1 MRLILLANIFFAIWS
16 FLNRFSEINNY
27 IDSAKQNFQKG
38 EYELAIKDYT
48 ILINQYKIKDEDIL
62 LNLAH
67 SYYNIQDTSNS
78 KKIYH
83 NLLNSED
90 SITRSIAHQQLG
102 NVFWMT
108 GKKNKAVYHYTE
120 SLKAN
125 TSNETA
131 RINFELIQKLIKS
144 EEQYHT
150 SVRYKKEKQASDQGN
165 KGNASNKTQAGSGNS
180 INRSGSKG
188 DNNTQRSASDEG
200 GNYQGSQSDTEND
213 KNELRNQKNGNKENE
228 DLITNKLKA
237 ANLSLQRA
245 RAILDAMKQ
254 NEIQYLQQ
262 KQTPKPED
270 EQDLPDW

>member
-1 MRLILLANIFFAIWS
+1 MRLLLLANIFVAIWS

-27 IDSAKQNFQKG
+27 INSAEQNFKKG

-48 ILINQYKIKDEDIL
+48 ILINNYKIKDEDIL

-78 KKIYH
+78 KKIYQ

-90 SITRSIAHQQLG
+90 RITRSIAHQQLG

-108 GKKNKAVYHYTE
+108 GKKNKAIYHYTE

-125 TSNETA
+125 SANETA
-131 RINFELIQKLIKS
+131 RINFELIQKLIKL
-144 EEQYHT
+144 EEQYQT
-150 SVRYKKEKQASDQGN
+150 GVRYKKEKQASNQRNTG
-165 KGNASNKTQAGSGNS
+165 KASDKSQAGSGES
-180 INRSGSKG
+180 IGSSGDKG
-188 DNNTQRSASDEG
+188 SNNTEKSASEG
-200 GNYQGSQSDTEND
+200 SGEHQGTQSDPENE

-228 DLITNKLKA
+228 DLISNRLKA

-262 KQTPKPED
+262 KQMAKPEA

>member
-1 MRLILLANIFFAIWS
+1 MRLILLTNIFLAIWS
-16 FLNRFSEINNY
+16 FLNKFSEINNY
-27 IDSAKQNFQKG
+27 IDSAEQNFQKG

-48 ILINQYKIKDEDIL
+48 ILINKYKIKDEDIL

-67 SYYNIQDTSNS
+67 SYYNIKDTSNS

-108 GKKNKAVYHYTE
+108 GKKNKAVHHYTE

-131 RINFELIQKLIKS
+131 RINFELIQKLIKL
-144 EEQYHT
+144 EEQYQT
-150 SVRYKKEKQASDQGN
+150 GARYKKEKQASDQGN
-165 KGNASNKTQAGSGNS
+165 TGKASNKTQAGSGNS
-180 INRSGSKG
+180 ISRSGNKG
-188 DNNTQRSASDEG
+188 DNNTERSASDENG
-200 GNYQGSQSDTEND
+200 EYQGSQSDSENE
-213 KNELRNQKNGNKENE
+213 KNELRNEKNGNKENE

-262 KQTPKPED
+262 KQTAKPED
-270 EQDLPDW
+270 EQDLPNW

>member
-1 MRLILLANIFFAIWS
+1 MRLILLANIFVTIWS

-27 IDSAKQNFQKG
+27 IDSAEQNFQKG
-38 EYELAIKDYT
+38 EYEFAIKDYS
-48 ILINQYKIKDEDIL
+48 ILINKYKIKDEDIL

-67 SYYNIQDTSNS
+67 SYYNIQDTANS

-90 SITRSIAHQQLG
+90 RITRSIAHQQLA

-108 GKKNKAVYHYTE
+108 GKKNKAIYHYTE

-125 TSNETA
+125 TANEIA
-131 RINFELIQKLIKS
+131 RINFELIQKLIKL
-144 EEQYHT
+144 EEQYQT
-150 SVRYKKEKQASDQGN
+150 GVGYKKEKQASNQENTG
-165 KGNASNKTQAGSGNS
+165 KASDENQIGSGNS
-180 INRSGSKG
+180 IGNSGNKG
-188 DNNTQRSASDEG
+188 ANNTEKSASEG
-200 GNYQGSQSDTEND
+200 SGKHQGGQSNPENE

-228 DLITNKLKA
+228 DLISNRLKA

-262 KQTPKPED
+262 KQMTKPED
-270 EQDLPDW
+270 AQDLPDW

>member
-1 MRLILLANIFFAIWS
+1 MRLILLANIFVAIWS

-27 IDSAKQNFQKG
+27 IDSAEQNFQKG

-48 ILINQYKIKDEDIL
+48 ILINKYKIKDEDIL

-78 KKIYH
+78 KKLYH

-90 SITRSIAHQQLG
+90 RITRSIAHQQLG

-108 GKKNKAVYHYTE
+108 GKKNKAIHHYTE

-125 TSNETA
+125 TANETA
-131 RINFELIQKLIKS
+131 RINFELIQKLIKL
-144 EEQYHT
+144 EEQYQT
-150 SVRYKKEKQASDQGN
+150 GVSYKKEKQASNQGN
-165 KGNASNKTQAGSGNS
+165 TGKASDKTQTGSGESISQSGDKGASNTEK
-180 INRSGSKG
+180 
-188 DNNTQRSASDEG
+188 SASEDG
-200 GNYQGSQSDTEND
+200 GDYQGTQSDPEKE

-228 DLITNKLKA
+228 DLISNRLKA
-237 ANLSLQRA
+237 SNLSLQRA

-262 KQTPKPED
+262 KQMAKPED
-270 EQDLPDW
+270 KEDLPDW